1 MSRLQ
6 KVDLAF
12 SYFLI
17 LIFISFWFI
26 FIFLF
31 LELRV
36 RVSDDITQSHDMV
49 TVTVTSH
56 MMHGRTKKVPEEVM
70 SYNMYTI
77 YFTHGTGCTVVS
89 MDHVNRYVR

>member
-1 MSRLQ
+1 MKIIKENNKKLSPLLAILTHDLYLMLYRYLSRLQ

-17 LIFISFWFI
+17 LIFIYFLFF

-36 RVSDDITQSHDMV
+36 RISDDIT
-49 TVTVTSH
+49 
-56 MMHGRTKKVPEEVM
+56 
-70 SYNMYTI
+70 
-77 YFTHGTGCTVVS
+77 
-89 MDHVNRYVR
+89 

>member
-17 LIFISFWFI
+17 FI
-26 FIFLF
+26 FIFISIFFFSF

-36 RVSDDITQSHDMV
+36 RISDDITWSHI
-49 TVTVTSH
+49 SH
-56 MMHGRTKKVPEEVM
+56 IR
-70 SYNMYTI
+70 
-77 YFTHGTGCTVVS
+77 
-89 MDHVNRYVR
+89 